1 MAAIRHY
8 YRRWIRTQLIE
19 VLKMQLAAPG
29 ALLYSNAHRRRR
41 IDSVMRRFTFMLALG
56 VILTA
61 GAEARMY
68 QWTNPENGNVQ
79 LAGAPPAWYRS
90 ANPGPRV
97 LVFDN
102 GELVDDTA
110 VPVSDEQRLALRSAA
125 LGSAS
130 AELTPTVDD
139 SAEVLRD
146 ALVKAHEAGVDIAAV
161 NAEVE
166 AQQAARGAAAQTADN
181 QISASDQAD
190 QLKALIEAF
199 DQRRLD
205 QARAL
210 LDLLPANDAQ

>member
-1 MAAIRHY
+1 M
-8 YRRWIRTQLIE
+8 RTSAFI
-19 VLKMQLAAPG
+19 
-29 ALLYSNAHRRRR
+29 
-41 IDSVMRRFTFMLALG
+41 LALG

-61 GAEARMY
+61 STEARMY
-68 QWTNPENGNVQ
+68 QWTNPESGTVQ

-110 VPVSDEQRLALRSAA
+110 VPVSDEQRVALRSAA

-130 AELTPTVDD
+130 AEFAPAHNDNE
-139 SAEVLRD
+139 EVLRD
-146 ALVKAHEAGVDIAAV
+146 ALEKAHEAGVDIAAV

-166 AQQAARGAAAQTADN
+166 AEQAARAAAAQAADA
-181 QISASDQAD
+181 QTSAVDQAD
-190 QLKALIEAF
+190 ELKALIEAF

-210 LDLLPANDAQ
+210 LDLLPLDDSQ